1 MELDAVYYRRRL
13 AEEKAAA
20 INAVHPKARDAHLE
34 MSARYEVVLNAIE
47 AGADKPPPLRLVDV
61 A

>member
-1 MELDAVYYRRRL
+1 MERDAVYFARRL

-20 INAVHPKARDAHLE
+20 IHAVHPRAREAHLE
-34 MSARYEVVLNAIE
+34 RSARYEERLNALR
-47 AGADKPPPLRLVDV
+47 AGQDQVPLHLVDV

>member
-1 MELDAVYYRRRL
+1 MDNDAVYYRRRL

-20 INAVHPKARDAHLE
+20 IHAPHPQARAAHLE
-34 MSARYEVVLNAIE
+34 MAARYEERLASVE
-47 AGADKPPPLRLVDV
+47 AGQPQDPLHLVDV

>member
-1 MELDAVYYRRRL
+1 MDRDLVYYRRRL

-20 INAVHPKARDAHLE
+20 IHAPHPQARASHLE
-34 MSARYEVVLNAIE
+34 MAARYEERLATIE
-47 AGADKPPPLRLVDV
+47 AGAQDGPLHLVDV